1 MRQWTHLEPRDWAF
15 CSVFGAA
22 ALLLPLIFH
31 VLQLGKIFL
40 PMYLPLFAL
49 AFVVRPYPCA
59 LTAALVPLLSAV
71 LTGMPP
77 LYPPVAWIM
86 SVELALSTSAVAWAA
101 GRFPNRSPVLY
112 LLPVLVLGRA
122 LNAGLNYFV
131 ATWMSLP
138 GSFLAGASFLSGWP
152 GIVLLLLTIPA
163 FTRLFSAYRPPP
175 ARGTKG
181 VAAR

>member
-1 MRQWTHLEPRDWAF
+1 
-15 CSVFGAA
+15 
-22 ALLLPLIFH
+22 
-31 VLQLGKIFL
+31 
-40 PMYLPLFAL
+40 
-49 AFVVRPYPCA
+49 
-59 LTAALVPLLSAV
+59 
-71 LTGMPP
+71 
-77 LYPPVAWIM
+77 M

-112 LLPVLVLGRA
+112 LLPVLVLGRVF
-122 LNAGLNYFV
+122 NAALNYFV